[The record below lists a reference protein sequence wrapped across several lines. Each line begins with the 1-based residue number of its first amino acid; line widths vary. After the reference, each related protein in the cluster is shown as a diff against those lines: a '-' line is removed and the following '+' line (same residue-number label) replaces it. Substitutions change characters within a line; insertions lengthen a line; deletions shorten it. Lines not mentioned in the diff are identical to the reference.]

1 MTFEFWWLLALPV
14 FFGLGWLAARIDIR
28 HLLSESRTL
37 PASYFK
43 GLNFL
48 LSEQPDKA
56 IEAFI
61 EVARA
66 EQQTVELHFALGALF
81 RRRGEVERATRMHQ
95 SLIDRTDL
103 SGDERVAATHE
114 LALDYLKAGVLD
126 RAEKLFSG
134 LRTSPHAR
142 SALKSLLDIYVV
154 EKEWF
159 KAIDVARQLVAEFND
174 VYDKEIAN
182 YYCELA
188 LIEASHSRHEAAVGY
203 LDQALGANRKC
214 VRASV
219 LLGEWAARDG
229 RDEEAIE
236 HWQRIEAQNPAYL
249 FLVADGLLQRYRAL
263 GRLRE
268 GINLLRGFQQR
279 YPAIDI
285 LNALVQSTL
294 EHAGAEAAYEVVR
307 EELRRNPTLP
317 GLDKLLETR
326 QFVELPA
333 ERRADL
339 QLVKDLVHSYAARL
353 ALFQCGTCG
362 FKARQFHWHCPAC
375 GGWETYP
382 PRRNTEIEL
391 IGSTARGSMT

>member
-28 HLLSESRTL
+28 HLLSESRAL

-48 LSEQPDKA
+48 LNEQPDKA

-95 SLIDRTDL
+95 SLMDRTDL

-126 RAEKLFSG
+126 RAEKLFSA

-188 LIEASHSRHEAAVGY
+188 LIEASHSRHQAAVDY
-203 LDQALGANRKC
+203 LDQALAANRKC

-219 LLGEWAARDG
+219 LLGEWSARDG

-236 HWQRIEAQNPAYL
+236 HWQRIEGQNPAYL

-285 LNALVQSTL
+285 LNALVQGTL

-333 ERRADL
+333 ERRTDL
-339 QLVKDLVHSYAARL
+339 QLVKDLVHGYAARL
-353 ALFQCGTCG
+353 SLFQCGTCG

-391 IGSTARGSMT
+391 MGSAARGSMT